1 MEDKQHY
8 TISIYSENN
17 VGLLNRISAILL
29 KRHINIESFSTSVS
43 EIPDVFRFVIVVNLT
58 KERVQKVV
66 GQIEKQVDVIKA
78 FYHTDDETIFQE
90 SALYKVKSSALFEE
104 RHIQNVI
111 KESHANIVTVS
122 PEFFVIEKT
131 GFRHETEKLYND
143 LAPYGLLQFVRSGRI
158 SVTKSKM
165 GISEILNTFK
175 QNNQNK

>member
-1 MEDKQHY
+1 MEEKQLY

-17 VGLLNRISAILL
+17 IGLLNRISAIFL
-29 KRHINIESFSTSVS
+29 KRHINIESFSTSPS
-43 EIPDVFRFVIVVNLT
+43 EIKNVFRFVIVVQMTQT
-58 KERVQKVV
+58 KIKKIV

-78 FYHTDDETIFQE
+78 FYHTDEETIFQE

-175 QNNQNK
+175 KNK